1 MEPEPVRTVAPPAPR
16 VRALPP
22 PVSSSHDGGDDIR
35 IFDVVRVLWRRKWL
49 IGAVI
54 IAVLAVAVAYNRVA
68 TPIYQARARVLI
80 EPDSAQVMPFR
91 SVTEDTARFDYYV
104 TQLDVLRSRGLARKT
119 LEQLHLLS
127 EDPTRQS
134 GQINQLLRNLKVNPV
149 KSDLGPSRVID
160 LTVESEIPDVAAQ
173 LANGHAQA
181 YVDQNLELRRH
192 GNREASQWL
201 NERLAGLRKDM
212 TNTAGALQQY
222 REQKD
227 AASLDDRQNI
237 VVQKLAQLNA
247 QVTTVRAERVEK
259 EAVYQQLK
267 SIQES
272 GAPLDTLPAILSNG
286 YIQGLKQ
293 ELAALQ
299 RDRGLL
305 AEKLGDL
312 HPDMI
317 KVNTAIQTAE
327 RKLKD
332 EMDKVVEAIRNDYR
346 ATEARERGLL
356 KALEDQ
362 KHEVQDLNQKSVPYA
377 ALQRDA
383 ASSQQIFDSVLQR
396 LKETE
401 LSGELQVNNV
411 RILDAAEVPR
421 RPIWPRVQFNLMLAL
436 LTGGMI
442 AVGLAIALEYLNP
455 RITKP
460 EHVGETLGLPLLG
473 IAPQVAALK
482 RGELNVNR
490 LPPAFREAIRSI
502 RTSLLLSGAAP
513 VPRTLAVTSTT
524 AGEGKTAVSSAL
536 GVSLATA
543 GRRVLLVDADMRRPQ
558 VHRIFNVSQSPG
570 LSDIMS
576 GGVKPSEALVESSV
590 KGLFVLPAGA
600 HGPTDPDLLESE
612 RLTAL
617 IRGLSQVF
625 DVVLL
630 DCPPVMALADASIV
644 ANAAT
649 GVLFVVG
656 SGITSREAAQA
667 AVDRLSA
674 VQGALVGV
682 VLNKAK
688 VDDLSGYRNPYYY
701 QSEEIA

>member
-1 MEPEPVRTVAPPAPR
+1 V
-16 VRALPP
+16 
-22 PVSSSHDGGDDIR
+22 G
-35 IFDVVRVLWRRKWL
+35 
-49 IGAVI
+49 
-54 IAVLAVAVAYNRVA
+54 IAVVYNHFAVPV
-68 TPIYQARARVLI
+68 YQARARVLI

-91 SVTEDTARFDYYV
+91 SVTEDTSRFDYYV

-127 EDPTRQS
+127 DDPARQS
-134 GQINQLLRNLKVNPV
+134 GQVNQLLGSLKVNPV

-160 LTVESEIPDVAAQ
+160 LTIQSEIPELAARI
-173 LANGHAQA
+173 ANGHAQA
-181 YVDQNLELRRH
+181 YVDQNLDLRRR

-201 NERLAGLRKDM
+201 NERLAGLRKEV

-227 AASLDDRQNI
+227 AVSLDDRQNI

-247 QVTTVRAERVEK
+247 NVTTVRAERVEK
-259 EAVYQQLK
+259 EALYQQLK
-267 SIQES
+267 AIQES
-272 GAPLDTLPAILSNG
+272 GVPLDTLPAILSNG
-286 YIQGLKQ
+286 FIQGLKQ
-293 ELAALQ
+293 DLTALQ
-299 RDRGLL
+299 RERGLL
-305 AEKLGDL
+305 SERLGEL

-317 KVNTAIQTAE
+317 KMDTAIAAAE

-332 EMDKVVEAIRNDYR
+332 ELDKVVESIRNDYR
-346 ATEARERGLL
+346 ATEARERGLV

-362 KHEVQDLNQKSVPYA
+362 KREVQDLNQKSIPYA

-383 ASSQQIFDSVLQR
+383 TSSQQIFETVLQR

-401 LSGELQVNNV
+401 LSGELQFNNA
-411 RILDAAEVPR
+411 RILDGAEVPR
-421 RPIWPRVQFNLMLAL
+421 APIWPRVQFNLALAL
-436 LTGGMI
+436 LMGGVV
-442 AVGLAIALEYLNP
+442 ALGLATALEYLNP

-460 EHVGETLGLPLLG
+460 EQVAETLGLPLLG
-473 IAPQVAALK
+473 IAPHVAAMK
-482 RGELNVNR
+482 RGELNINR

-524 AGEGKTAVSSAL
+524 AGEGKTAVASSL
-536 GVSLATA
+536 GVSLANA

-558 VHRIFNVSQSPG
+558 VHRIFNVAQSPG
-570 LSDIMS
+570 LSDIMA
-576 GGVKPSEALVESSV
+576 GEAKPSEALVESTV
-590 KGLFVLPAGA
+590 KGLFVLPAGT
-600 HGPTDPDLLESE
+600 HGAGEPDLLESG

-617 IRGLSQVF
+617 IQGLSQVF

-667 AVDRLSA
+667 AVDRISS

-688 VDDLSGYRNPYYY
+688 LDDMAGYHNPYYY